1 VEDLDP
7 RVSARRVAV
16 VGAGYAGIAAAVGL
30 ARAGAAVTLL
40 DANRTPG
47 GRARRVEYRGT
58 LLDNGQHILL
68 GAYRHTLALM
78 RAVGTPESALTRHPL
93 QLHFP
98 GELELAAPGLPAPLH
113 LALALGTARG
123 LTWMERSAAFSLAL
137 AFRRAEAA
145 ACEGETVAAFLD
157 RHAQPEKLR
166 RLLWEPLCV
175 AALNT
180 PPGRADARVFCRV
193 LRDAL
198 TRSRADSD
206 LLLPAVDLSAL
217 LPDAA
222 ISWLGERGAEIVL
235 GSRVTSLA
243 RQDGQW
249 RLATSEGERR
259 FDAVVCATAPYEAAT
274 LLGTVPD
281 LAPLAARVSA
291 TAHEPITTV
300 YLQYDARVRLPF
312 PMTGVD
318 GGHAQ
323 WLFDR
328 ETMCGQR
335 GLVAAVISASGAQ
348 AALDH
353 DVLATAVHR
362 EIERLG
368 ATVDPPLWT
377 KVITEKRATFA
388 CVPGAYRPPAETGAP
403 GLVLAGDYTE
413 GPYPATLEAAVTS
426 GSRAA
431 RLILAVSGSHSQPDT
446 KK

>member
-1 VEDLDP
+1 M
-7 RVSARRVAV
+7 SARQVAV

-30 ARAGAAVTLL
+30 AREGAAVTLL

-47 GRARRVEYRGT
+47 GRARRVDYRGT
-58 LLDNGQHILL
+58 VLDNGQHILL
-68 GAYRHTLALM
+68 GAYHHTLALM
-78 RAVGTPESALTRHPL
+78 RAVGTPESALRRHSL
-93 QLHFP
+93 QLHYP
-98 GELELAAPGLPAPLH
+98 GALELAAPRLPAPLH
-113 LALALGTARG
+113 LAVALATARG
-123 LTWMERSAAFSLAL
+123 LTWMERSAAFSLASS
-137 AFRRAEAA
+137 FRRAEAA
-145 ACEGETVAAFLD
+145 AREGETVAALLERD
-157 RHAQPEKLR
+157 GQPEKLR

-180 PPGRADARVFCRV
+180 PAERASARVFCRV

-198 TRSRADSD
+198 ARARADSD
-206 LLLPAVDLSAL
+206 LLLPAFDLSTL
-217 LPDAA
+217 LPDPA
-222 ISWLGERGAEIVL
+222 IAWLGERGAEIVL
-235 GSRVTSLA
+235 GCRVTSLA
-243 RQDGQW
+243 REGAQW

-281 LAPLAARVSA
+281 LAPLAARISA
-291 TAHEPITTV
+291 IAHEPITTV
-300 YLQYDARVRLPF
+300 YLQYGSRVRLPF
-312 PMTGVD
+312 TMTGVD

-323 WLFDR
+323 WIFDR
-328 ETMCGQR
+328 EALGGPR
-335 GLVAAVISASGAQ
+335 GLVAAVISASRAQ

-353 DVLATAVHR
+353 DVVATAVHR

-388 CVPGAYRPPAETGAP
+388 CEPGTFRPPADTGAP

-431 RLILAVSGSHSQPDT
+431 RLLLPVPGTGRQPT
-446 KK
+446 